1 MAAMRGHLLRCSTI
15 TAGIETYL
23 TDIPAAWWIKW
34 GVYCGDSLRRKIFS
48 AYDAVLSRL
57 ASQLEN

>member
-1 MAAMRGHLLRCSTI
+1 MMAAMRGQLLRCSTI

-34 GVYCGDSLRRKIFS
+34 GVYCGDSLRRKNANVVGPFL
-48 AYDAVLSRL
+48 V
-57 ASQLEN
+57 